1 MTATVTRIFVLC
13 VLALVGLPLTHGGFN
28 ETYASRKKS
37 GSGDSTCICTTTA
50 CPVAGSNELTEGDG
64 LVGVYEYAL
73 HGSQPVVVSAKAT
86 ITKADLDKGTD
97 TVKCTQDYARM
108 MDDDGSVDADAG
120 HILAHRLGG
129 LGSSPINI
137 FPQDLSINR
146 GVYAQFENK
155 IYDCVT
161 SGASSADLFWTFHYS
176 SSSKTKPDKV
186 VYNAKF
192 HGGSCTTL
200 AETFTNGR

>member
-1 MTATVTRIFVLC
+1 MRGNFGLWI
-13 VLALVGLPLTHGGFN
+13 LALVSLPFTFAGFN
-28 ETYASRKKS
+28 ETYASSKK
-37 GSGDSTCICTTTA
+37 GASGDSTCICTTTA
-50 CPVAGSNELTEGDG
+50 CPVAGANKLTEGGG
-64 LVGVYEYAL
+64 LVGEYEYSL

-108 MDDDGSVDADAG
+108 MDDDGTVDADAG

-161 SGASSADLFWTFHYS
+161 SGASSADLSWTFHYS
-176 SSSKTKPDKV
+176 SSTKTKPDKV
-186 VYNAKF
+186 VYHAKF
-192 HGGSCTTL
+192 NGGSCTTL
-200 AETFTNGR
+200 DETFTNGR